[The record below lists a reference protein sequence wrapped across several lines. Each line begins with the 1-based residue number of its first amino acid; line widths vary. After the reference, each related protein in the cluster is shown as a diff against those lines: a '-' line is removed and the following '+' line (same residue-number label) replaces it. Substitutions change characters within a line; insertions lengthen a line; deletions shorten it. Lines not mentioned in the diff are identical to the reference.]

1 MRNWLTDQAITAI
14 FDKLAKGA
22 VRISGVDPKG
32 RDLVIWVS
40 EPGSRKSL
48 KKGSK

>member
-14 FDKLAKGA
+14 FDKLSKGA
-22 VRISGVDPKG
+22 IRISGLDPKG